1 MVGRIDDTHKSQRT
15 ALLAAIVVGVAVI
28 AVGVA
33 LQGARGP
40 YGKPLDVTG
49 VGELEEIASQPI
61 ATWITSTDAAASV
74 RDAVAAADSRDSVA
88 LLVAYAIP
96 GRDCGSFSAG
106 DADFDAADY
115 RDWVAAFAS
124 GLGDTKA
131 VIVVEPDALA
141 QLDCLSSSDRVERL
155 SLLREA
161 VSAFA
166 ATGSWVY
173 LDAGHSGWIPAD
185 EMASRLLD
193 AGVENARG
201 FSLNVSNFRPTP
213 DETAYGTAI
222 NERLPS
228 PVHFVID
235 TSRNGAPVEAGTW
248 CNPSG
253 AALGAAPTTATG
265 SLRVDA
271 WLWVKTPG
279 RSDGECN
286 GGPKAGEWWNEYAE
300 GLVRNAAS
308 ATN

>member
-1 MVGRIDDTHKSQRT
+1 MVGRIDDTHKSQQT
-15 ALLAAIVVGVAVI
+15 AVLAAIVVGVAVI

-33 LQGARGP
+33 LQLARGP

-49 VGELEEIASQPI
+49 VGELDEIASKPI
-61 ATWITSTDAAASV
+61 ATWITSTDAATSV
-74 RDAVAAADSRDSVA
+74 RDAVTAADSRDSVA

-96 GRDCGSFSAG
+96 GRDCGSYSAAAEDFSA
-106 DADFDAADY
+106 AEY
-115 RDWVAAFAS
+115 RDWVASFVD
-124 GLGDTKA
+124 GLGETKA

-155 SLLREA
+155 SLLHDA
-161 VSAFA
+161 VSTLA

-173 LDAGHSGWIPAD
+173 LDAGHSGWIPAA
-185 EMASRLLD
+185 EMASRLDD

-201 FSLNVSNFRPTP
+201 FSLNVSNFRPTA

-222 NERLPS
+222 SEKLSS
-228 PVHFVID
+228 PAQFVID
-235 TSRNGAPVEAGTW
+235 TSRNGAPIEAGTW
-248 CNPSG
+248 CNPPG

-265 SLRVDA
+265 SQRVDA

-300 GLVRNAAS
+300 GLVRNASS
-308 ATN
+308 AAN